1 MYDGYTFVDVPAEYA
16 EDVLNAM
23 SHARIK
29 GKHIHV
35 EKSKFQEIIGNHNKK
50 YKRHSEKRRVSFQYA
65 GSDKFERK
73 KSRSR
78 SKDQCNEAVGRS
90 RDPL

>member
-1 MYDGYTFVDVPAEYA
+1 MYDGHNVDVPAEYA

-35 EKSKFQEIIGNHNKK
+35 EKANSNDKNLK
-50 YKRHSEKRRVSFQYA
+50 SEVKTPETYQSVSLTHA
-65 GSDKFERK
+65 GVINLVK

-78 SKDQCNEAVGRS
+78 SKD
-90 RDPL
+90 